1 MKRLFALALVLCMCF
16 AILVSAEDVKPI
28 TVTLDGAVIDC
39 ASYGQEATIVEGRT
53 MVPLRAIFEALGAD
67 VIWDKN
73 TRTVL
78 SARNGTLVE
87 LGIGSNVL
95 VRNKQNVEIDVPAQI
110 MNGRTMVPA
119 RAIAESFGVAV
130 EWDNNSRTV
139 LLTSADEIVKKS
151 NDDIE
156 SVLRDSKAYSIFNYG
171 MTMQECW
178 DLISP
183 EGGRKEL
190 VAFKDGR
197 AEIHISKNLDKFE
210 YADSEITGDCDI
222 ILVRLLFEGDY
233 LYSVYV
239 ISNYCDTLEESLE
252 ALKPIVEYY
261 GSDYESDPR
270 YDDSDDTR
278 WYTWK
283 NENEKVKCNFS
294 DVYESATDVNSRL
307 GNNYS
312 LFLTDIQAKAQID
325 RDNVISGNVPTE
337 AKETAE
343 KFLGALLKMDMTTA
357 AEYCTDPELLRSLN
371 LSGYE
376 DMFSMMGFD
385 RESLKAVYLE
395 LLQFDPEVYGN
406 VAEALAD
413 VSLDLYVGVL
423 EKLYCEIVS
432 YTMVDEN
439 HIKVEYLLYA
449 PDTSVIETLSGE
461 TVEELINLA
470 SAALATGTT
479 EFSLETEKDIAD
491 ALAALMVEYSD
502 AVIEKKLASLEVVT
516 DGKINEDTVI
526 NVNGTWLVECD
537 EDDSSALSGLLE
549 NGFNFAE

>member
-1 MKRLFALALVLCMCF
+1 MKRLFTLALVLCMCF

-53 MVPLRAIFEALGAD
+53 LVPLRAIFEALGAS
-67 VIWDKN
+67 VEWNGETKTVSSVLGETEISLTIGENKLIKN
-73 TRTVL
+73 
-78 SARNGTLVE
+78 GE
-87 LGIGSNVL
+87 
-95 VRNKQNVEIDVPAQI
+95 EIALDVPAQI
-110 MNGRTMVPA
+110 MNGRTLVPV
-119 RAIAESFGVAV
+119 RAISESFGVSV
-130 EWDNNSRTV
+130 EWDGETRTV
-139 LLTSADEIVKKS
+139 KLFMIADEPYV
-151 NDDIE
+151 
-156 SVLRDSKAYSIFNYG
+156 
-171 MTMQECW
+171 
-178 DLISP
+178 P
-183 EGGRKEL
+183 
-190 VAFKDGR
+190 
-197 AEIHISKNLDKFE
+197 
-210 YADSEITGDCDI
+210 ADSE
-222 ILVRLLFEGDY
+222 
-233 LYSVYV
+233 
-239 ISNYCDTLEESLE
+239 N
-252 ALKPIVEYY
+252 
-261 GSDYESDPR
+261 
-270 YDDSDDTR
+270 
-278 WYTWK
+278 
-283 NENEKVKCNFS
+283 
-294 DVYESATDVNSRL
+294 TDN
-307 GNNYS
+307 
-312 LFLTDIQAKAQID
+312 IPA
-325 RDNVISGNVPTE
+325 E

-343 KFLGALLKMDMTTA
+343 KFFGALLKMDMTTA

-376 DMFSMMGFD
+376 DLFSMVGFD
-385 RESLKAVYLE
+385 RESLKAAYLE

-413 VSLDLYVGVL
+413 VSLDLYVGIL

-470 SAALATGTT
+470 SAALASGTT